1 MKKFIIATLLPLATI
16 ILVACSSQ
24 NKQSLDGDYYWI
36 SSERNELAFTIKDS
50 KGTIQRGEADTFTV
64 DETNSIFELS
74 GKNSSDTT
82 VKYKFDN
89 DTITVNIS
97 GTEHEYYKKDSSA
110 YQDALKTI
118 KSN

>member
-1 MKKFIIATLLPLATI
+1 MALTTI

-36 SSERNELAFTIKDS
+36 SSERNELAFTIKNG

-64 DETNSIFELS
+64 DEANSTFKLS
-74 GKNSSDTT
+74 GNDISDTT

-97 GTEHEYYKKDSSA
+97 GTEHEYYKKGSVA
-110 YQDALKTI
+110 YKNI
-118 KSN
+118 INN

>member
-1 MKKFIIATLLPLATI
+1 MKKFISVILLALTTI

-36 SSERNELAFTIKDS
+36 SSERNELAFTIKNG

-64 DETNSIFELS
+64 DEANSTFKLS
-74 GKNSSDTT
+74 GNDISDTT

-97 GTEHEYYKKDSSA
+97 GTEHEYYKKGSVA
-110 YQDALKTI
+110 YKNI
-118 KSN
+118 INN